1 MGQSIA
7 GERQL
12 RMLLRTKAVGL
23 LSVVTLVVGLPEPEA
38 GLGKDMI
45 LTLSRVKRGGAC
57 ETTKDCV
64 SGNVCSKWGWCQW
77 TSIYGSDGPSQGAAA
92 PGEGRSGQCKTSA
105 DCASRVPYCSELGF
119 CHGGRLP
126 FDEAQLE
133 IPDEDKTNPFPD
145 HPQGFIN
152 NNPPKNNPIIS
163 GGKKEGGGGGAR
175 RGGRRQQSG
184 GGGGKGNGRR
194 AQQQQ
199 GRGQKKK
206 SEGGRGKQGGQ
217 KRPKSGKGGGGCPG
231 GNMENCIDACVPLST
246 QAYASCVRVC
256 GKRC

>member
-1 MGQSIA
+1 MGSPLWSI
-7 GERQL
+7 QL
-12 RMLLRTKAVGL
+12 FTIITMPYKISMWFFIALCLQA
-23 LSVVTLVVGLPEPEA
+23 TLATPMG
-38 GLGKDMI
+38 GGK
-45 LTLSRVKRGGAC
+45 C
-57 ETTKDCV
+57 ETTADCV
-64 SGNVCSKWGWCQW
+64 APNVCSKWGWCQW
-77 TSIYGSDGPSQGAAA
+77 TSIYGSDGPSQGASA
-92 PGEGRSGQCKTSA
+92 PSGGKAGQCKTSA

-133 IPDEDKTNPFPD
+133 IPDEDKTNPFPEQ
-145 HPQGFIN
+145 PQGFIN

-163 GGKKEGGGGGAR
+163 GKKEGGGGGGGGGGAR

-184 GGGGKGNGRR
+184 GGGGGKEKRRR
-194 AQQQQ
+194 AQQQT
-199 GRGQKKK
+199 RTK
-206 SEGGRGKQGGQ
+206 SQGGRGKQAAQTQRQ
-217 KRPKSGKGGGGCPG
+217 KSNKGGGDCPG